1 MILTEDAKKSALYD
15 RHVALADKSRIV
27 PFAGYLMPLWYSSIA
42 EEHRAVRER
51 AGLFDCTHMGVLQF
65 EGMLAENFLQFT
77 TTNNVERLT
86 DGKAHYGFFLD
97 EQGHVLDDIIVY
109 RRDEERYMVVVNAS
123 NEPKIKKWLLSLHA
137 GMEIKDAD
145 GEIRGVP
152 VLPDIVDLRHES
164 LGPAT
169 RVDLALQGP
178 ASLELVTRLVDHKT
192 ARDRLTELRP
202 FNFIETTLQGF
213 EVILSRTGYTGAA
226 MGFEIFAAGNDAGQ
240 VWDAILKG
248 GADLGVLPCGLG
260 ARDSLR
266 IEAGLPLYGH
276 ELAGKFAI
284 SPFEAGYDWAVKLDK
299 DFFIGKGAMGET
311 GESYD
316 MTIQRLEIPGRKG
329 IRPVRENDAVLDG
342 HGNCLGWILSSAKSG
357 DSQIALAYI
366 DRDSVF
372 TGDAVGLYYVARNQ
386 RHIDQGKVENAEK
399 GQPLD
404 ADIEGKVIERFA
416 KF

>member
-1 MILTEDAKKSALYD
+1 MRK
-15 RHVALADKSRIV
+15 
-27 PFAGYLMPLWYSSIA
+27 
-42 EEHRAVRER
+42 R

-77 TTNNVERLT
+77 TTNNIERLT
-86 DGKAHYGFFLD
+86 DGKAQYGFFLD

-109 RRDEERYMVVVNAS
+109 RRDEERYMMVVNAA
-123 NEPKIKKWLLSLHA
+123 NEPKIKKWLASLKA
-137 GMEIKDAD
+137 GMEIKDAY

-164 LGPAT
+164 MGPAT

-192 ARDRLTELRP
+192 ARDRLPELRP
-202 FNFIETTLQGF
+202 FNFVETTLQGF

-226 MGFEIFAAGNDAGQ
+226 MGFEIFAAGEQAGQ
-240 VWDAILKG
+240 VWDAILEG

-284 SPFEAGYDWAVKLDK
+284 SPFEAGYGWAVKLDK
-299 DFFIGKGAMGET
+299 DFFIGKGVMGENN
-311 GESYD
+311 ESFV
-316 MTIQRLEIPGRKG
+316 MTVARLEIPGRKG
-329 IRPVRENDAVLDG
+329 IRPVRENDAVLNG
-342 HGNCLGWILSSAKSG
+342 HGNCVGWILSSAKSG

-366 DRDSVF
+366 GRDSVS
-372 TGDAVGLYYVARNQ
+372 TGEEIGLYYVARNQ
-386 RHIDQGKVENAEK
+386 RNIDQGKVENAEK
-399 GQPLD
+399 GQSLD